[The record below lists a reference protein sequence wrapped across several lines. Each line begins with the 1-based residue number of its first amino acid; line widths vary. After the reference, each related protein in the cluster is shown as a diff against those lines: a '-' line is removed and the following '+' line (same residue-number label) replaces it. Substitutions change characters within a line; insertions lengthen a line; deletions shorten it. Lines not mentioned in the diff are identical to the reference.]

1 MNSSSRQIMPWRF
14 QTPEGI
20 RQIAIPGKLVL
31 DNSEVFTAAGLA
43 GLGML
48 QGMRFFLQPYIDSG
62 QLVEI
67 LPDFPA
73 PRRPLS
79 LLYPHR
85 HLSHKVRVF
94 ADWLQGLVATL
105 DRSVSA

>member
-1 MNSSSRQIMPWRF
+1 M
-14 QTPEGI
+14 
-20 RQIAIPGKLVL
+20 L

-62 QLVEI
+62 QLVEV

-85 HLSHKVRVF
+85 HLSHKV
-94 ADWLQGLVATL
+94 QGLCRLAAGAGSDPGLTIGAVALTL
-105 DRSVSA
+105 SAERLYIKCECY

>member
-1 MNSSSRQIMPWRF
+1 
-14 QTPEGI
+14 
-20 RQIAIPGKLVL
+20 
-31 DNSEVFTAAGLA
+31 
-43 GLGML
+43 
-48 QGMRFFLQPYIDSG
+48 MRFFLQPYIDSG
-62 QLVEI
+62 ELVEI

-94 ADWLQGLVATL
+94 AEWLQGLVATL
-105 DRSVSA
+105 DRPVSP

>member
-1 MNSSSRQIMPWRF
+1 
-14 QTPEGI
+14 
-20 RQIAIPGKLVL
+20 
-31 DNSEVFTAAGLA
+31 
-43 GLGML
+43 
-48 QGMRFFLQPYIDSG
+48 LQPYIDSG
-62 QLVEI
+62 QLVEV

-105 DRSVSA
+105 D

>member
-1 MNSSSRQIMPWRF
+1 MPFRLCPGDSRPR
-14 QTPEGI
+14 
-20 RQIAIPGKLVL
+20 RAAIP
-31 DNSEVFTAAGLA
+31 
-43 GLGML
+43 
-48 QGMRFFLQPYIDSG
+48 G

-105 DRSVSA
+105 ARTPPA

>member
-1 MNSSSRQIMPWRF
+1 
-14 QTPEGI
+14 
-20 RQIAIPGKLVL
+20 
-31 DNSEVFTAAGLA
+31 
-43 GLGML
+43 
-48 QGMRFFLQPYIDSG
+48 
-62 QLVEI
+62 LVEI

-105 DRSVSA
+105 ARTPPA